1 MAKLAT
7 CPSCTTQLAL
17 PEQATLSDRARCP
30 RCQDEFL
37 LMETVQFSIPEAEIL
52 PPSDAEAETAATAVA
67 DDEYSPALFMR
78 EELAEDTTESIE
90 MEAIETPTS
99 EPLSPSATLSDW
111 EARLKRAIAEN
122 IDDDPQPAEINRPS
136 FDFGSA
142 RLGPTNSDSL
152 AEPEEYEVA
161 DEDLFPKTESRKPM
175 PEPVAWSP
183 ADAYAPDDSYE
194 PEEAGVDEPEYAP
207 TIEQIAANIKSER
220 EIPFDVQTS
229 SKPRTKR
236 KRSLVRTLASA
247 SLGVVG
253 IPLGLY
259 ALLWLRGPAGDMLH
273 VAQYIPAFMLPA
285 SFEEPDFTPAAGQIA
300 EQPLPSITP
309 ETPPAEELL
318 AETNDTETDFPAA
331 EPLVRED
338 AAVAPASAEVPAY
351 RGPSLELVNPQEFSE
366 LFAAAQEVANQL
378 GEGDLSTR
386 ESVSSKGQAYMSLA
400 RLAEKSSYMNQP
412 GLTPDDMTKALSAK
426 RLFANLLDDP
436 VVQRDLP
443 QIALRWW
450 QYAGRPNPGM
460 IFIGKVERIEET
472 AAGPLAYITLGSAT
486 AVPAVPVLIG
496 NANHAVGDEIGIVG
510 KILPKPQ
517 ETLPELDTTLEAVVI
532 DFYSF
537 PVSVTASN

>member
-52 PPSDAEAETAATAVA
+52 PPRETEPETTTADIA
-67 DDEYSPALFMR
+67 DDEYSPAMFAR
-78 EELAEDTTESIE
+78 ESLDDAPDSIE
-90 MEAIETPTS
+90 MPSMETPSS
-99 EPLSPSATLSDW
+99 EPLTASATLSDW
-111 EARLKRAIAEN
+111 EARLKRAIADN
-122 IDDDPQPAEINRPS
+122 VDDEPETSEPKRPS

-142 RLGPTNSDSL
+142 RLGPTKSDSL

-161 DEDLFPKTESRKPM
+161 DEDLFPKTESRKPT

-183 ADAYAPDDSYE
+183 ADAYAPDESYE
-194 PEEAGVDEPEYAP
+194 PEVAGVEEPEYAP

-220 EIPFDVQTS
+220 ELPFDVQTS

-273 VAQYIPAFMLPA
+273 VAQYMPAFMLPA
-285 SFEEPDFTPAAGQIA
+285 SFEEPDFIPGEEQIA
-300 EQPLPSITP
+300 EQPLPSVTE

-318 AETNDTETDFPAA
+318 AETNETETELPAA

-366 LFAAAQEVANQL
+366 LFATAQEVANQL

-412 GLTPDDMTKALSAK
+412 GLSPDEMTKALSAK
-426 RLFANLLDDP
+426 RLFASLLADP

-450 QYAGRPNPGM
+450 QYADRPNPGM
-460 IFIGKVERIEET
+460 IFTGKVERIEET
-472 AAGPLAYITLGSAT
+472 AAGPLAFVTLGSAT

-517 ETLPELDTTLEAVVI
+517 ETLPELDPTLEAVVI

-537 PVSVTASN
+537 PVAVTASN